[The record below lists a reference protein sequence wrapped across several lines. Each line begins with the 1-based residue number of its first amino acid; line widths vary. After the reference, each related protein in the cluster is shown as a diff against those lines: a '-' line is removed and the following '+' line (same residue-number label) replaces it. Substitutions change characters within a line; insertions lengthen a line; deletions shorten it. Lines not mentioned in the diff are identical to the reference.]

1 MGIHFRIIHRSRPK
15 SLNFICN
22 YYHSSR
28 NSTSTM
34 KLFIVASFLIT
45 ACVAAHDVVYESDN
59 YVYDQVDRDGSHG
72 GSYGAPEPVYG
83 APAASYGAP
92 SYGGGHGRGGDV
104 DPHTSFTVA
113 AIGLVLGFISFLGL
127 LIQKN
132 ESENICKATKDV
144 AHIDVDMVDT
154 NTATQATNA
163 AKINEIIDAIND
175 IEDPDCTEDWW

>member
-1 MGIHFRIIHRSRPK
+1 
-15 SLNFICN
+15 
-22 YYHSSR
+22 
-28 NSTSTM
+28 M
-34 KLFIVASFLIT
+34 KLFIVASLLIT

-72 GSYGAPEPVYG
+72 GSYGAPEPLYG
-83 APAASYGAP
+83 APSQSYGAP
-92 SYGGGHGRGGDV
+92 SYGGGQGRGGDV

-132 ESENICKATKDV
+132 ESEQVCKAAKDV
-144 AHIDVDMVDT
+144 AHIDIDPVQ
-154 NTATQATNA
+154 TANPQAADNA
-163 AKINEIIDAIND
+163 AKINEIIAKIND